1 MSDEEKR
8 LPPNRAGRV
17 PEVLR
22 SPSQMQPF
30 WQQLEAKLLPRMRQH
45 HVYPRGDQEGLGLA
59 APDRGHR
66 APWHRLARL
75 FCSVSLDLR
84 RALLASL
91 ATPGSLSEHER
102 QRVPFEARGF
112 ITRTSR
118 AITAGKKLIRH

>member
-30 WQQLEAKLLPRMRQH
+30 WQQPEAKLLPRMRLH
-45 HVYPRGDQEGLGLA
+45 HVCPRSDQERLGLA
-59 APDRGHR
+59 PLDRGQR
-66 APWHRLARL
+66 MPWHRLARL
-75 FCSVSLDLR
+75 FYSAQRDLR

-91 ATPGSLSEHER
+91 ATPGTLSEHER
-102 QRVPFEARGF
+102 SV
-112 ITRTSR
+112 
-118 AITAGKKLIRH
+118 